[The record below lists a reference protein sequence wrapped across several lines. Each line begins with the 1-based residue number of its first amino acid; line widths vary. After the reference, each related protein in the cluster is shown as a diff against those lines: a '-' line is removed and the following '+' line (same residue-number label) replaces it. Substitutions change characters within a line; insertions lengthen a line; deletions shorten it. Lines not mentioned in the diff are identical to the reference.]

1 MNNPAPIKPKR
12 RKPIVKYTMMSFYFL
27 FIGFCAMGI
36 SLKWNALSNKRTY
49 DYEEGFGVSAR
60 VPAIDEGP
68 SFLERLTRRSKRPTA
83 PVKLPERNERALER
97 WQKYAAPLVDV
108 PDGNATVILVI
119 DDLGIVK
126 RATKEMIDME
136 VPLTLAF
143 LPYASDISC
152 QVNDAYNNGHD
163 VLVHIPMEPKGKA
176 DPGPHALRS
185 SSEPSV
191 QMDSINYNL
200 SQFENYI
207 GINNHMGSKFT
218 EDEEA
223 VSRLLGVIKEKGLL
237 VLDSK
242 TTSKSVLENLADQND
257 IPVINRDVFLDNT
270 NDVDY
275 IRGQLE
281 ELEKLA
287 KRNGNALGI
296 GHPYPQTIVALKEWI
311 PTLAAKRITIVPIS
325 QTVREKYAETLLASD
340 Q

>member
-1 MNNPAPIKPKR
+1 MNNPTPLKPER
-12 RKPIVKYTMMSFYFL
+12 RKPIIKYTMMSFYFL

-36 SLKWNALSNKRTY
+36 YLKWDALSNQRTY

-60 VPAIDEGP
+60 VPDMDKGP
-68 SFLERLTRRSKRPTA
+68 SFLERLTRRSNRNAA

-97 WQKYAAPLVDV
+97 WQKYAAPIVNV
-108 PDGNATVILVI
+108 PDGNSTVILVI

-126 RATKEMIDME
+126 RTTKEIIDME

-143 LPYASDISC
+143 LPYASDISS
-152 QVNDAYNNGHD
+152 QANDAYNNGHD

-176 DPGPHALRS
+176 DPGPHALLS
-185 SSEPSV
+185 STEPSV

-200 SQFENYI
+200 TQFENYV

-223 VSRLLGVIKEKGLL
+223 VGRFLNVIKQKGLL

-242 TTSKSVLENLADQND
+242 TTSESVLEALADQNE

-270 NDVDY
+270 NEVDY
-275 IRGQLE
+275 ILEQLK
-281 ELEKLA
+281 ELEQKA
-287 KRNGNALGI
+287 KKNGNAVGI
-296 GHPYPQTIVALKEWI
+296 GHPYPETVIALKRWI
-311 PTLAAKRITIVPIS
+311 PTLKEKGITIVPIS
-325 QTVREKYAETLLASD
+325 QTVREKYADTLLAAD
-340 Q
+340 